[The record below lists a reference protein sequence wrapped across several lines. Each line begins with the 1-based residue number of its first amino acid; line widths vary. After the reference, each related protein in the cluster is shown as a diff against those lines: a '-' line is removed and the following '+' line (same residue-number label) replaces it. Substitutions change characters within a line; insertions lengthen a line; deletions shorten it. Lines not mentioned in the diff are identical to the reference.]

1 LPFDCEY
8 IIDGKVSGGGY
19 INRHRRTMISR
30 IDLFDQM
37 VREITKMGINKHT
50 SELEKR
56 VLNAID
62 IFGLSDDATALE
74 IRFLLCV
81 IALEGL
87 LLSEGDKDYLGW
99 KLSEKVAFLVADT
112 REWRV
117 AQERYGRPHTN

>member
-1 LPFDCEY
+1 
-8 IIDGKVSGGGY
+8 
-19 INRHRRTMISR
+19 MISR
-30 IDLFDQM
+30 IDLFDQK

-74 IRFLLCV
+74 IRFLPCV
-81 IALEGL
+81 IALEGFL
-87 LLSEGDKDYLGW
+87 SSEGDKDYLGW

-112 REWRV
+112 RKWRV
-117 AQERYGRPHTN
+117 AQER

>member
-1 LPFDCEY
+1 
-8 IIDGKVSGGGY
+8 
-19 INRHRRTMISR
+19 MISR

-74 IRFLLCV
+74 IR
-81 IALEGL
+81 L

-99 KLSEKVAFLVADT
+99 KLSEKVAFL
-112 REWRV
+112 
-117 AQERYGRPHTN
+117 GS

>member
-1 LPFDCEY
+1 
-8 IIDGKVSGGGY
+8 
-19 INRHRRTMISR
+19 MISR
-30 IDLFDQM
+30 IDLFDQK
-37 VREITKMGINKHT
+37 VRDITKIGINKHT

-87 LLSEGDKDYLGW
+87 LLSEGDKDFISARSSRR
-99 KLSEKVAFLVADT
+99 KLLS
-112 REWRV
+112 W
-117 AQERYGRPHTN
+117 

>member
-1 LPFDCEY
+1 
-8 IIDGKVSGGGY
+8 
-19 INRHRRTMISR
+19 MISR

-50 SELEKR
+50 SELDKR
-56 VLNAID
+56 VLYAID

-74 IRFLLCV
+74 IR
-81 IALEGL
+81 L
-87 LLSEGDKDYLGW
+87 LLSEGDKDYLAW

-112 REWRV
+112 SEWRV

>member
-1 LPFDCEY
+1 
-8 IIDGKVSGGGY
+8 
-19 INRHRRTMISR
+19 MISR

-74 IRFLLCV
+74 IRFLLSV

-112 REWRV
+112 SEWRV

>member
-1 LPFDCEY
+1 
-8 IIDGKVSGGGY
+8 
-19 INRHRRTMISR
+19 MISR

-74 IRFLLCV
+74 IT
-81 IALEGL
+81 L

-112 REWRV
+112 RE
-117 AQERYGRPHTN
+117 

>member
-1 LPFDCEY
+1 
-8 IIDGKVSGGGY
+8 
-19 INRHRRTMISR
+19 MISR

-50 SELEKR
+50 SELDKR

-74 IRFLLCV
+74 IR
-81 IALEGL
+81 L

>member
-56 VLNAID
+56 VLNSID

-81 IALEGL
+81 LALEGL
-87 LLSEGDKDYLGW
+87 LL
-99 KLSEKVAFLVADT
+99 
-112 REWRV
+112 
-117 AQERYGRPHTN
+117 

>member
-1 LPFDCEY
+1 
-8 IIDGKVSGGGY
+8 
-19 INRHRRTMISR
+19 
-30 IDLFDQM
+30 M

-56 VLNAID
+56 VLKATD

-74 IRFLLCV
+74 IR
-81 IALEGL
+81 L

-112 REWRV
+112 RKWRV

>member
-1 LPFDCEY
+1 
-8 IIDGKVSGGGY
+8 
-19 INRHRRTMISR
+19 
-30 IDLFDQM
+30 M

-74 IRFLLCV
+74 IR
-81 IALEGL
+81 L
-87 LLSEGDKDYLGW
+87 LLSEGDKDYLDW

-117 AQERYGRPHTN
+117 AQERYGRPHNN

>member
-1 LPFDCEY
+1 
-8 IIDGKVSGGGY
+8 
-19 INRHRRTMISR
+19 MISR

-74 IRFLLCV
+74 IR
-81 IALEGL
+81 L